1 MDNTSKGE
9 QHGPRAQV
17 RIGANAAT
25 CAWRLGHA
33 YADGYAER
41 LNRKG
46 REGRKGT
53 PVHTEEISRLVVDS
67 ALKVHSALGPGLL
80 ESAYRACLAHESEMR
95 GLDVSQEKP
104 LPIRYEGAD
113 ISVGYRI
120 DLLLNQKVIVKLKAV
135 ERLLPIHTGQVLSY
149 LKLSGCKLGFLINFN
164 VLHLKDGIKRV
175 VNGL

>member
-1 MDNTSKGE
+1 
-9 QHGPRAQV
+9 
-17 RIGANAAT
+17 
-25 CAWRLGHA
+25 
-33 YADGYAER
+33 

-46 REGRKGT
+46 REGT
-53 PVHTEEISRLVVDS
+53 QVHEEEIGKLVIDS
-67 ALKVHSALGPGLL
+67 AMKVHSALGPGLL
-80 ESAYRACLAHESEMR
+80 ESAYRACLAHELELR

-104 LPIRYEGAD
+104 LPVLYEGAE

-120 DLLLNQKVIVKLKAV
+120 DLLLNQKVIVELKAV
-135 ERLLPIHTGQVLSY
+135 EKLLPIHTAQLLSY